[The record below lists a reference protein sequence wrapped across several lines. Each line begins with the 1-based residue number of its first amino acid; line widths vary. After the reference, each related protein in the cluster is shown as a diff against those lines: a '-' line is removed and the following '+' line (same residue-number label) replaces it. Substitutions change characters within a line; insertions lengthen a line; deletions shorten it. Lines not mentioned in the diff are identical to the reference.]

1 MENSMN
7 FVRITTT
14 IAFIITLSAVIG
26 CSKKEKAVQPQAP
39 QQSATTSAKK
49 AGGQVAASPQD
60 EVDVVPLKAK
70 VLTLLKAGDFASI
83 YKDASD
89 GFRKVGPEDQFVALW
104 KQQLQQTGK
113 FKDAKEISHTV
124 RPTDKFIV
132 VTYKVQYEKANKAV
146 RFTFGRSGKGKLELT
161 GINQSDPK

>member
-14 IAFIITLSAVIG
+14 IAFIITLSAVMG
-26 CSKKEKAVQPQAP
+26 CSKKEKAAQPQAP
-39 QQSATTSAKK
+39 LQAATTSSKK
-49 AGGQVAASPQD
+49 VGGQVVALPQD
-60 EVDVVPLKAK
+60 DVDVVPLKAK
-70 VLTLLKAGDFASI
+70 VLTQFKAGDFVSI
-83 YKDASD
+83 YKDASE
-89 GFRKVGPEDQFVALW
+89 GFKKVGSEDQFVTLW

-124 RPTDKFIV
+124 RPTDKFLVFI
-132 VTYKVQYEKANKAV
+132 YKVQYEKANKAV